1 MFTELGANHMHNFLR
16 IFVISYFRPFEA
28 ATCSVYLMR
37 RQYSSPE
44 GGTIFSY
51 ILLYMNFIFLK
62 CSSSGGGP
70 NPLFNLR
77 MRNTT
82 RQAMVHFNSIMF
94 LFILYLASIG
104 TKNKTL

>member
-51 ILLYMNFIFLK
+51 ILLYMNFIVLK
-62 CSSSGGGP
+62 C
-70 NPLFNLR
+70 
-77 MRNTT
+77 
-82 RQAMVHFNSIMF
+82 
-94 LFILYLASIG
+94 
-104 TKNKTL
+104 